1 MSFSA
6 RSRYGTRA
14 LMELALQGDAGPVS
28 LETLARNQD
37 MPLRYLSKIAQDLK
51 RAGLVRSVR
60 GARGGYV
67 MTRDPADIEIMDIVR
82 AMDGSVALVDC
93 VDDPAACER
102 GEGCVTRE
110 LWGRVNEAMQ
120 DVLKSATLK
129 DLVDKER
136 ARRRAVARASK
147 VAKKRVSG

>member
-28 LETLARNQD
+28 LETLARNQG
-37 MPLRYLSKIAQDLK
+37 MPSRYLSKIAQDLK

-60 GARGGYV
+60 GAHGGYI

-82 AMDGSVALVDC
+82 AMDGSVALVAC
-93 VDDPAACER
+93 VDDPAVCER

-136 ARRRAVARASK
+136 ARRRAIARASK

>member
-1 MSFSA
+1 
-6 RSRYGTRA
+6 
-14 LMELALQGDAGPVS
+14 
-28 LETLARNQD
+28 
-37 MPLRYLSKIAQDLK
+37 
-51 RAGLVRSVR
+51 
-60 GARGGYV
+60 

-82 AMDGSVALVDC
+82 AMDGSVVLVDC
-93 VDDPAACER
+93 VDDPAICER

-110 LWGRVNEAMQ
+110 LWGRVNEAMR

-136 ARRRAVARASK
+136 ARRRASARASK